1 MPKANDQ
8 QRKDVTSVL
17 AKLKHLQ
24 NLHLIVPVRFNSS
37 DFCKGLE
44 IYARSGTRERP
55 PLNENH
61 ARAVVT
67 EFFEE
72 ALANDPNAALKQL
85 SISFRRYMYNDRVQG
100 SAQYC
105 SIKASK
111 RGGGGGELQ
120 FVVFKE
126 WQGYVQ

>member
-8 QRKDVTSVL
+8 QRKDVASVL

-24 NLHLIVPVRFNSS
+24 NLHLIVPVRFNGN
-37 DFCKGLE
+37 DFCGQLE
-44 IYARSGTRERP
+44 IYARNGTRERP
-55 PLNENH
+55 PLNEDH

-72 ALANDPNAALKQL
+72 ALANDPDAALEQL

-100 SAQYC
+100 STQHC
-105 SIKASK
+105 SIKASRK
-111 RGGGGGELQ
+111 RGEGGELQ

-126 WQGYVQ
+126 WQGFVQ